1 MDGLSLLKS
10 MQYKTLKASHTWSVR
25 QVHWKTYQVK
35 AYNNS
40 YKQELREDNKQEADG
55 ESNDEENWMAYIDEA
70 NELMDELGGKVTKT
84 RKKTIIW
91 IQYDETLATKQKG

>member
-1 MDGLSLLKS
+1 MDGLSLWKS
-10 MQYKTLKASHTWSVR
+10 MQYKTLKASHTWSVW

-55 ESNDEENWMAYIDEA
+55 ELNDEENWMAYIDEA
-70 NELMDELGGKVTKT
+70 NGLMDELGGKVTKT